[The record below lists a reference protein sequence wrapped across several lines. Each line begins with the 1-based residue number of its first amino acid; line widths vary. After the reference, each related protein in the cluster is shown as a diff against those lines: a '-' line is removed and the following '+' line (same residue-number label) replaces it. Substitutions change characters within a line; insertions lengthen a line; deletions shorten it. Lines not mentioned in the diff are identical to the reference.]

1 MRRILVEQARRKCS
15 LKHGGHWQKQDV
27 ELDQACQPGAP
38 EEVLAVD
45 EALAKL
51 ARENP
56 MIARLVELRY
66 FAGLSPEESAS
77 ALGVSGR
84 TGRRYWLYAKAWLI
98 EELRGPDQH

>member
-27 ELDQACQPGAP
+27 ALDQASQPGAP

-51 ARENP
+51 AGEHPR
-56 MIARLVELRY
+56 IARLVELRY
-66 FAGLSPEESAS
+66 FAGPSPEESAS

-84 TGRRYWLYAKAWLI
+84 TGRRYWVYAKAWLI